1 MTERPPQRLSPLT
14 PVVRGF
20 IVLVAAATT
29 VFRDVAQGE
38 IGPAAV
44 MFALVLIGGAV
55 YGLASWLRTTFWIEA
70 DELRVDT
77 GVVSRQSRRIRID
90 RLQGVDIVQPF
101 VARLFGLAELRM
113 DVAGG
118 NAREGSLA
126 YLPLAEAAR
135 LKDLLLD
142 RRAELGGAGAARAG
156 VAGPAGATGTGG
168 QSAAILAAAAGGVSQ
183 GIGRPTGLGWPE
195 LAGVSTGSASG
206 VSTLRQAQGTAGST
220 SGVSTPSTGSGHRLR
235 QAQGT
240 AGSTSGVRLATGLGW
255 PDGVST
261 SSTTGG
267 GVSTSSTTGGVSTGS
282 TTGGVSTSS
291 TTGGVS
297 TSSTTG
303 ASERVVARIE
313 LPMLLKSIAYSG
325 ETVVMLVVIVGL
337 LIGFGVAGEWVGIGA
352 ILPVVA
358 GFGVSMFRRFSQNYG
373 FTVSET
379 PAGLQVKRGLFD
391 LSRQTIALKRVQGV
405 VVTEPLMWRR
415 FGWARLDVSI
425 AGYGTGVESEAAPPT
440 AVLPV
445 GRRDVV
451 HALARHVLQGLEPTE
466 VELKPVPR
474 RARWFAPIGYR
485 YLGVGTD
492 EQLVVAREGW
502 VGRRTH
508 AVPQARAQS
517 VRLTQGPLQRRLG
530 LADVHLDSPPG
541 PVTARAKHRDATEA
555 RRLFDVEVA
564 MTAWARRQLDA
575 DAR

>member
-168 QSAAILAAAAGGVSQ
+168 QSAAILAAAAGGASQ

-195 LAGVSTGSASG
+195 LAGVSTGSTSG
-206 VSTLRQAQGTAGST
+206 VSTDST
-220 SGVSTPSTGSGHRLR
+220 SGVSTDSGSGVSTPSTGSGHRLR

-267 GVSTSSTTGGVSTGS
+267 VSTGS
-282 TTGGVSTSS
+282 TTG
-291 TTGGVS
+291 GGVS

-325 ETVVMLVVIVGL
+325 ETVVMLVVIAGL

-541 PVTARAKHRDATEA
+541 PVTARAKHRDAAEA